1 MAEIK
6 AIETIYNGYRFRSR
20 LEARWAVF
28 FDALGIKYE
37 YEKEGYDLGELGW
50 YLPDYFLP
58 EFDLWVE
65 IKPLK
70 DSPYNDEFNDE
81 WHKARGLMYATNK
94 PILMCFGAPK
104 DGECILLCLD
114 TCDSGGGE
122 YENNAMFI
130 SIDDTWKILLV
141 DEYKE
146 DRMLHTADCGSLSPN
161 IMTKPFM
168 REKVGETANTII
180 YLEEMN
186 LTDAIELT
194 HLGYPTLTQRAAIKA
209 RQARFEHGEK
219 G

>member
-37 YEKEGYDLGELGW
+37 YEKEGYDLGKYGY

-58 EFDLWVE
+58 EFELWVE

-70 DSPYNDEFNDE
+70 DSPYNDEFDGAWN
-81 WHKARGLMYATNK
+81 KARELMYATNK

-146 DRMLHTADCGSLSPN
+146 DRILHTADWGSLSPN

-180 YLEEMN
+180 FLEEMN
-186 LTDAIELT
+186 LIDAIELT
-194 HLGYPTLTQRAAIKA
+194 HLGYPTLTQCAAIKA